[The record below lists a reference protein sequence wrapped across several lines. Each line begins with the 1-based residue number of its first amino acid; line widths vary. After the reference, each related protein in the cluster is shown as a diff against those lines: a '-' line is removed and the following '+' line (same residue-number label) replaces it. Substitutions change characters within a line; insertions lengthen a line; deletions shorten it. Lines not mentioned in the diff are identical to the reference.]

1 MDQTDTF
8 QFLFLKV
15 HFVLILP
22 GSPTSDTP
30 VRVGRL
36 YLCTP
41 LRYMHGYDAV
51 RPPDLSVKS
60 FHINSMALKDGF
72 APKGAELTSLRK

>member
-1 MDQTDTF
+1 MS
-8 QFLFLKV
+8 LHISV
-15 HFVLILP
+15 
-22 GSPTSDTP
+22 SPTSDTP

-72 APKGAELTSLRK
+72 APKGAELTSLRKKPNPKKQ